1 MIEELM
7 IKTFAL
13 LAQKSAQISIYRDN
27 HNCNTV
33 FDGIVNIGS
42 HCKKLASSIL
52 CHLVKFIFLFWQW
65 LSYYSVVDTR
75 RD

>member
-1 MIEELM
+1 M

-52 CHLVKFIFLFWQW
+52 CHLVKFIFLF
-65 LSYYSVVDTR
+65 
-75 RD
+75 